1 MIYVKQPKIELEFR
15 DLNIVVGY
23 GTTESDVSVVIV
35 ATEDNELF
43 SIDGTSANYQIG
55 TVIEPQ
61 ELSIITPGTKYK
73 VV

>member
-1 MIYVKQPKIELEFR
+1 MIYVKQPKLEIEFR

-23 GTTESDVSVVIV
+23 GTTVLEEPVIIV

-43 SIDGTSANYQIG
+43 CIEGTSSNYQIG

-61 ELSIITPGTKYK
+61 ELSVIEPGTKYK